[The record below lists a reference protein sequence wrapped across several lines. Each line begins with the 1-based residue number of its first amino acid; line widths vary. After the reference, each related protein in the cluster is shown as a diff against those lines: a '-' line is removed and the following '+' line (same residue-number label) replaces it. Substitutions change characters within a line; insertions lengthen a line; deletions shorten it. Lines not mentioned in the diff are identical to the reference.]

1 MIAFLLACA
10 TVIETHDAS
19 PNSFDF
25 EPESTDADIVLDS
38 FIEPYGLGLMDDTML
53 ITDAGSG
60 ELWQWTPDE
69 PEAILIEDDLGSPT
83 HLASA
88 GTNVVIYD
96 SDGLR
101 LLLFDGTE
109 WSLLED
115 GIEDIG
121 TMIIHEN
128 DCFVTVPDSGEL
140 IQIQLEAGMSNVL
153 LDGLQTPY
161 GLSTDGTHLWIGTQ
175 GDQTIWTHEIS
186 TGDTQEVFVL
196 PEVPYGLEMTDELW
210 IATRSTRWPYG
221 GWIYRYQDSLSQVS
235 ASPPEANL
243 ILETDNGVI
252 WSSKQS
258 ITYLEH
264 TATAYQTIGVQTAVG
279 SMQIHNDMLY
289 WTDRQSGRLYR
300 STF

>member
-10 TVIETHDAS
+10 TVIETHDS
-19 PNSFDF
+19 RPNSFDF
-25 EPESTDADIVLDS
+25 EPESTDAEIALDS
-38 FIEPYGLGLMDDTML
+38 LIEPYGLGLMDDTML

-60 ELWQWTPDE
+60 ELWQWSPDE

-128 DCFVTVPDSGEL
+128 AAL
-140 IQIQLEAGMSNVL
+140 
-153 LDGLQTPY
+153 
-161 GLSTDGTHLWIGTQ
+161 
-175 GDQTIWTHEIS
+175 
-186 TGDTQEVFVL
+186 
-196 PEVPYGLEMTDELW
+196 
-210 IATRSTRWPYG
+210 
-221 GWIYRYQDSLSQVS
+221 
-235 ASPPEANL
+235 
-243 ILETDNGVI
+243 
-252 WSSKQS
+252 
-258 ITYLEH
+258 
-264 TATAYQTIGVQTAVG
+264 
-279 SMQIHNDMLY
+279 
-289 WTDRQSGRLYR
+289 
-300 STF
+300 